1 MSTKALAWFFLFL
14 TIINIPVL
22 LFYSRGNLNSERSEA
37 GKDIF
42 AYLSLG
48 NIG

>member
-22 LFYSRGNLNSERSEA
+22 MFYSLGNDKADRNEI
-37 GKDIF
+37 GKDPF